1 MRRRVKIK
9 LENYRQEENIMDFTR
24 LNPLIRSVSLY
35 EKIGR
40 TEERIGYDCR
50 IIYIISGE
58 LTAVVDGEKLGHLSP
73 GNLLY
78 IPAGVP
84 YKLKSKYLR
93 AVVVTFDPTDARPE
107 PAERISPVLA
117 SDYNEELC
125 HLDGVDDLLSKHIL
139 LTDMESERDS
149 FLRMANIFTSAEGH
163 YRAQISAM
171 FKLILLKVMETADE
185 KALPARMVEELDKYI
200 CENVSDEISNT
211 EIGAIFG
218 YHPFYVS
225 RMLKERKGMTL
236 RQYIIAYRLKCA
248 KRLLELSDKSAAEI
262 AEECGFTDASYFA
275 KIFKST
281 FGMTPKEY
289 RNSFKEDFI

>member
-1 MRRRVKIK
+1 
-9 LENYRQEENIMDFTR
+9 MDLTR
-24 LNPLIRSVSLY
+24 LNPVIRSVSLY
-35 EKIGR
+35 EKINR
-40 TEERIGYDCR
+40 TDECVGYDCR
-50 IIYIISGE
+50 VIYIVSGE
-58 LTAVVDGEKLGHLSP
+58 LTAVVGGEKLGHLSP

-78 IPAGVP
+78 IPAGTQ

-93 AVVVTFDPTDARPE
+93 AVVVTFDPYDSQPE
-107 PAERISPVLA
+107 PEARLTPAASAE
-117 SDYNEELC
+117 YNPELC
-125 HLDGVDDLLSKHIL
+125 HHDGVEGPLAKHIL
-139 LTDMESERDS
+139 LADMESERDS
-149 FLRMANIFTSAEGH
+149 FIRMANIFTSAEGH
-163 YRAQISAM
+163 YKAQISAM
-171 FKLILLKVMETADE
+171 FKLILLKVIETADE
-185 KALPARMVEELDKYI
+185 NALPARMVEELDNYI
-200 CENVSDEISNT
+200 RENVSDEISNT

>member
-1 MRRRVKIK
+1 
-9 LENYRQEENIMDFTR
+9 MDYTR
-24 LNPLIRSVSLY
+24 LNPVIRSVSLY
-35 EKIGR
+35 EKINR
-40 TEERIGYDCR
+40 TDECVGYDSR
-50 IIYIISGE
+50 VIYIVSGE
-58 LTAVVDGEKLGHLSP
+58 LTAVVGGEKLGHLSP

-78 IPAGVP
+78 IPAGVS

-93 AVVVTFDPTDARPE
+93 AVVVTFDPYDTKPE
-107 PAERISPVLA
+107 PIDRLSPVAVDSYDESLCHKDGVEGALA
-117 SDYNEELC
+117 S
-125 HLDGVDDLLSKHIL
+125 HIL
-139 LTDMESERDS
+139 LPDMEAERDL
-149 FLRMANIFTSAEGH
+149 FIRMSNIFTSAEGH

-171 FKLILLKVMETADE
+171 FKLVLLKIIETSDE
-185 KALPARMVEELDKYI
+185 NALPARMVEELDNYI
-200 CENVSDEISNT
+200 RENVSDEISNT

-236 RQYIIAYRLKCA
+236 RQYIIAYRLKNA

-275 KIFKST
+275 KTFKAA